1 MCECIFFSSSRRRH
15 TSWPRDWSS
24 DVCSSDLPE
33 QCEAHWTSSIDI
45 HCAPNTW
52 DLECHQC
59 RRHVSFAI
67 PGPYLVYKSREFI
80 LFDSAL
86 TKINALRALLRR
98 STTQK

>member
-1 MCECIFFSSSRRRH
+1 MQKVSRPIDAEFVELLCDNCKTGVLRIQ
-15 TSWPRDWSS
+15 
-24 DVCSSDLPE
+24 PE

-52 DLECHQC
+52 ELECHQC

-86 TKINALRALLRR
+86 AKINALRALLRR